1 MLTHTQITIII
12 WNQVFLSNTLYINL
26 INVYIFDTMCILI
39 FTVLKYKN
47 KAYCKF
53 FYKIKNKKEAYAF

>member
-1 MLTHTQITIII
+1 
-12 WNQVFLSNTLYINL
+12 
-26 INVYIFDTMCILI
+26 MCILI

-53 FYKIKNKKEAYAF
+53 FYKIKNNKKKEAYAF